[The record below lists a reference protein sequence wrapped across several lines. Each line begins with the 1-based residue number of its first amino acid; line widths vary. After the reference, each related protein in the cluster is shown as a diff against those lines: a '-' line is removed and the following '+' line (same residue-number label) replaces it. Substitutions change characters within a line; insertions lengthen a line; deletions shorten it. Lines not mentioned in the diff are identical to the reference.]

1 VASID
6 DEATNGST
14 LEQTVAATVRTG
26 RGPGATALYVALR
39 GLGRLL
45 TKLYWRLEVVGR
57 ERFPVTG
64 AYVLAPVHRS
74 NVDFLLPALACP
86 ARVRWIAKSSIFIGG
101 IIERWLRAMGSF
113 PVKRDELDRASL
125 ATCLAVVADGQPLV
139 MFPEGRRREGPV
151 IEDIYDG
158 PAYVACRERVPI
170 VPIGIGGSDKAMPI
184 GSKMVRPHK
193 VVVVVGEPM
202 YPDVPL
208 EGRVPRTAINEFSA
222 QLQERLQ
229 ELYDEAK
236 ARAGA

>member
-1 VASID
+1 MAST
-6 DEATNGST
+6 EPENGSKS
-14 LEQTVAATVRTG
+14 LDQQVAETVRTG
-26 RGPGATALYVALR
+26 RGPGATALYVVLR
-39 GLGRLL
+39 GLARLL
-45 TKLYWRLEVVGR
+45 ARLYWRLEVVGR

-74 NVDFLLPALACP
+74 NIDFMLPALACP
-86 ARVRWIAKSSIFIGG
+86 SRVRWMAKSSIFIGG
-101 IIERWLRAMGSF
+101 IVERWLRAMGSF

-125 ATCLAVVADGQPLV
+125 ATCLAVIEDGQPLV

-151 IEDIYDG
+151 IEEIFDG

-170 VPIGIGGSDKAMPI
+170 VPIGIGGSDRAMPI
-184 GSKMVRPHK
+184 GSKFVRPAK

-208 EGRVPRTAINEFSA
+208 EGRVPRSDVNAFSA
-222 QLQERLQ
+222 QLKERLQ